1 MMTLILSGVCS
12 LKLGSSSSLDPVTPE
27 DHLLHKSMLE
37 DSRGA
42 VEDYSQLQGTEGS
55 IATLVSSCL
64 DFFKYIPDRSEVRRR
79 G

>member
-1 MMTLILSGVCS
+1 MTLILSGVCS

-64 DFFKYIPDRSEVRRR
+64 DFFKIYSRQIR
-79 G
+79 GQ